1 MREHI
6 KQEKLSINNELTELE
21 LERYD
26 RQIRIPNFGINGQK
40 RLKSSKIVIAGIGG
54 LGCASA
60 IYLAAAGIGE
70 LVLID
75 KEKVEL
81 SNLNRQI
88 LHWTKDIGKYKVES
102 AKEKLIQ
109 LNPEI
114 NILAIKEEI
123 NENNAK
129 ELINGANVVIDG
141 QDNFKT
147 RFIIN
152 KACVELRIP
161 FIYAAVQGL
170 EGRLMTIIPGEG
182 PCLRCLIP
190 IDPPEIATFPVF
202 GAIPALIAMIQTIEA
217 IKIILGI
224 GEKYIGKLL
233 IFDGERNVFNHIEIK
248 RNPNCPI
255 CKNV

>member
-1 MREHI
+1 M
-6 KQEKLSINNELTELE
+6 QSLSKLE

-26 RQIRIPNFGINGQK
+26 RQIRMPFIGISGQEK
-40 RLKSSKIVIAGIGG
+40 IKSSKIVIAGIGG

-88 LHWTKDIGKYKVES
+88 LYWTKDIGKYKVES
-102 AKEKLIQ
+102 AKEKLIK

-114 NILAIKEEI
+114 KIIAIKEEI
-123 NENNAK
+123 NEENVK
-129 ELINGANVVIDG
+129 ELINGANIVIDG

-161 FIYAAVQGL
+161 FVYAAVQGL
-170 EGRLMTIIPGEG
+170 EGRLMTIIPGKG

-190 IDPPEIATFPVF
+190 VDPPEVATFPVL
-202 GAIPALIAMIQTIEA
+202 GAIPALIAMIQVIEA

-233 IFDGERNVFNHIEIK
+233 IFDGERNVFNHVEIK
-248 RNPNCPI
+248 RNPNCPV
-255 CKNV
+255 CKGV

>member
-1 MREHI
+1 ME
-6 KQEKLSINNELTELE
+6 KEKLFIKNKLTNLE

-26 RQIRIPNFGINGQK
+26 RQIRIPSFGIDGQK
-40 RLKSSKIVIAGIGG
+40 KLKSSKVVIAGIGG
-54 LGCASA
+54 LGCASS

-88 LHWTKDIGKYKVES
+88 LYWTNDIGKYKVES
-102 AKEKLIQ
+102 AKEKLNQ

-114 NILAIKEEI
+114 RILAIKEEI
-123 NENNAK
+123 NENNVK
-129 ELINGANVVIDG
+129 KLINGANVVIDG

-152 KACVELRIP
+152 KACVELGIP
-161 FIYAAVQGL
+161 FIYAAIQEF
-170 EGRLMTIIPGEG
+170 EGRLMTIIPGKG

-190 IDPPEIATFPVF
+190 VDPPEITLFPVF
-202 GAIPALIAMIQTIEA
+202 GAIPALFAMLQVIEA
-217 IKIILGI
+217 IKIIIGI
-224 GEKYIGKLL
+224 GEKNIGKLL
-233 IFDGERNVFNHIEIK
+233 IFDGKRMIFDNIIIK
-248 RNPNCPI
+248 RNPKCPV
-255 CKNV
+255 CKNI

>member
-1 MREHI
+1 M
-6 KQEKLSINNELTELE
+6 QSLSKLE

-26 RQIRIPNFGINGQK
+26 RQIRMPFIGINGQEK
-40 RLKSSKIVIAGIGG
+40 IKSSKIVIAGIGG

-60 IYLAAAGIGE
+60 TYLAAAGIGE
-70 LVLID
+70 LILID

-102 AKEKLIQ
+102 AKEKLIK

-114 NILAIKEEI
+114 KIIAIKKEI
-123 NENNAK
+123 NEENVK
-129 ELINGANVVIDG
+129 ELINGANIVIDG

-161 FIYAAVQGL
+161 FVYAAVQGL
-170 EGRLMTIIPGEG
+170 EGRLMTIIPGKG

-190 IDPPEIATFPVF
+190 IDPPEVATFPVL
-202 GAIPALIAMIQTIEA
+202 GAIPALIAMIQVIEA

-233 IFDGERNVFNHIEIK
+233 IFDGERNVFNHVEIK
-248 RNPNCPI
+248 RNPNCPV
-255 CKNV
+255 CKDV

>member
-1 MREHI
+1 M
-6 KQEKLSINNELTELE
+6 KSLTKLE

-26 RQIRIPNFGINGQK
+26 RQIRMPNIGINGQEK
-40 RLKSSKIVIAGIGG
+40 LKSSKIVIAGMGG

-60 IYLAAAGIGE
+60 TYLAAAGIGE

-75 KEKVEL
+75 KEKIEL

-88 LHWTKDIGKYKVES
+88 LYWTKDVGKYKVNS
-102 AKEKLIQ
+102 AKEKLIK

-114 NILAIKEEI
+114 KILAIKEEI
-123 NENNAK
+123 NEDNIK

-152 KACVELRIP
+152 KACVELKIP

-190 IDPPEIATFPVF
+190 IDPPEVT
-202 GAIPALIAMIQTIEA
+202 
-217 IKIILGI
+217 KISS
-224 GEKYIGKLL
+224 
-233 IFDGERNVFNHIEIK
+233 FRSNTCT
-248 RNPNCPI
+248 NCYDTS
-255 CKNV
+255 NRSN